1 MNQIT
6 NENRMKELEE
16 VFPFV
21 KRLDHEEK
29 KLIMENT
36 RTRKY
41 KKGDIVHEG
50 EIDCTGVVGIIQ
62 GRVKTF
68 MLSSRGKEVALFR
81 LLAKDACI
89 LSASCMMNNIVFDVH
104 VSAEEDSE
112 ILVVNAEYFEGL
124 TKRNAEAE
132 KFRNDIIA
140 MRFSEV
146 MWLVEQVMF
155 KRMDQRIAGF
165 LLEMIN
171 IGGTPEILLSHQ
183 EIADNLGT
191 AREVVSRILK
201 YFEKDGIIKISRK
214 AILILDIDRIYE
226 IAQD

>member
-1 MNQIT
+1 
-6 NENRMKELEE
+6 MKELEE

-21 KRLDHEEK
+21 KRLDQKEK
-29 KLIMENT
+29 ELIMENT
-36 RTRKY
+36 RARNY

-50 EIDCTGVVGIIQ
+50 ETDCTGVVGIIQ

-68 MLSSRGKEVALFR
+68 MLSSKGKEVALFR
-81 LLAKDACI
+81 LLPKDACI

-112 ILVVNAEYFEGL
+112 ILVVNAEYFEDL
-124 TKRNAEAE
+124 TKRNPEAE

>member
-29 KLIMENT
+29 KLILENT

>member
-1 MNQIT
+1 
-6 NENRMKELEE
+6 MKELEE

>member
-1 MNQIT
+1 MSQIA
-6 NENRMKELEE
+6 NDKRIRELED

-21 KRLDHEEK
+21 KALDEEEK
-29 KLIMENT
+29 NRILQNSRI
-36 RTRKY
+36 RKF
-41 KKGDIVHEG
+41 KKGAMVHEG
-50 EIDCTGVVGIIQ
+50 ENDCTGVVGILE

-68 MLSSRGKEVALFR
+68 MLSSKGKEVALFR
-81 LLAKDACI
+81 LLPNDSCI

-104 VSAEEDSE
+104 VSAEEDSQL
-112 ILVVNAEYFEGL
+112 LVVNPEYFEDL
-124 TKRNAEAE
+124 TKRNKEAE

-155 KRMDQRIAGF
+155 KKMDQRIAGF

-171 IGGTPEILLSHQ
+171 IGETPEILLSHQ

-214 AILILDIDRIYE
+214 TIKILDVDKIYE

>member
-1 MNQIT
+1 
-6 NENRMKELEE
+6 MKELEE
-16 VFPFV
+16 AFPFV
-21 KRLDHEEK
+21 KRLDREEK
-29 KLIMENT
+29 ELIMENT
-36 RTRKY
+36 RIRKY

-50 EIDCTGVVGIIQ
+50 EIDCTGVIGIIQ

-68 MLSSRGKEVALFR
+68 MLSSKGKEVALFR
-81 LLAKDACI
+81 LLPKDACI
-89 LSASCMMNNIVFDVH
+89 LSAYCMMNNIVFDVH

-112 ILVVNAEYFEGL
+112 ILVVNPEYFEDL

-171 IGGTPEILLSHQ
+171 IGGTSEILLSHQ

-201 YFEKDGIIKISRK
+201 YFERDGVIKISRK
-214 AILILDIDRIYE
+214 TIEILDIDKIYE

>member
-1 MNQIT
+1 MEQIA
-6 NENRMKELEE
+6 RIDKLKVIEE
-16 VFPFV
+16 MFPFV
-21 KRLDHEEK
+21 KGFEEDEKNQLIDNCRL
-29 KLIMENT
+29 
-36 RTRKY
+36 RAF
-41 KKGDIVHEG
+41 KKGDVVHDG
-50 EIDCTGVVGIIQ
+50 ETDCTGVVGIIE

-68 MLSSRGKEVALFR
+68 MLSSKDKEIALFR
-81 LLAKDACI
+81 LLPNDVCI
-89 LSASCMMNNIVFDVH
+89 LSASCMMNNIVFDIH
-104 VSAEEDSE
+104 VSAEEDSR
-112 ILVVNAEYFEGL
+112 ILVINAEYFEAL
-124 TKRNAEAE
+124 TKKNARAE

-146 MWLVEQVMF
+146 MWLVEQIMF

-171 IGGTPEILLSHQ
+171 ITGSMEVQLSHQ

-201 YFEKDGIIKISRK
+201 YFEGEGIIKISRK
-214 AILILDIDRIYE
+214 VIQILDLDRINE

>member
-1 MNQIT
+1 
-6 NENRMKELEE
+6 
-16 VFPFV
+16 
-21 KRLDHEEK
+21 
-29 KLIMENT
+29 
-36 RTRKY
+36 
-41 KKGDIVHEG
+41 
-50 EIDCTGVVGIIQ
+50 
-62 GRVKTF
+62 
-68 MLSSRGKEVALFR
+68 
-81 LLAKDACI
+81 
-89 LSASCMMNNIVFDVH
+89 
-104 VSAEEDSE
+104 
-112 ILVVNAEYFEGL
+112 
-124 TKRNAEAE
+124 
-132 KFRNDIIA
+132 

>member
-1 MNQIT
+1 MSQTT

-21 KRLDHEEK
+21 KRLDQKEK
-29 KLIMENT
+29 ELIMENT
-36 RTRKY
+36 RARNY

-50 EIDCTGVVGIIQ
+50 ETDCTGVVGIIQ

-68 MLSSRGKEVALFR
+68 MLSSKGKEVALFR
-81 LLAKDACI
+81 LLPKDACI

-112 ILVVNAEYFEGL
+112 ILVVNAEYFEDL
-124 TKRNAEAE
+124 TKRNPEAE